1 MLIERVNN
9 EVVIKI
15 PSSIIAIKELQQLLD
30 YLRYREIVEKS
41 KAKGSDLIKL
51 VSTIKKKRKV

>member
-9 EVVIKI
+9 EVIIKI
-15 PSSIIAIKELQQLLD
+15 PSNIIAIKELQQLLD

-41 KAKGSDLIKL
+41 KAKSVDLIKL
-51 VSTIKKKRKV
+51 VNAIKKKRKV